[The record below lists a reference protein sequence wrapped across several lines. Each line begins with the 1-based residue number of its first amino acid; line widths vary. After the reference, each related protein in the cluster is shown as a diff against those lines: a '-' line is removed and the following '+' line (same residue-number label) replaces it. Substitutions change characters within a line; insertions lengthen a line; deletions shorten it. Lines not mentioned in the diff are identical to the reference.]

1 MEVREMKFIK
11 MYLVCSLLIGVV
23 TVSNSVSANQQIKT
37 LSLANM
43 NLVNVDNSKQIK
55 SKQALQGLILKEQ
68 NINSVKFLSGKRRRA
83 LENYINGEW
92 SLKVYDESGKFW
104 FEYIALI
111 QNTIITKSGFGTFS
125 FILVDKTKT
134 DIYSN
139 TIGFVVG
146 DGLVLQFSLPW
157 IYGASLAQVL
167 LPFSEGNAVNEV
179 NRDCIIS
186 NDGTEFSCKSRL
198 ASEIINVLTPLTME
212 KIK

>member
-1 MEVREMKFIK
+1 MKFIK

-23 TVSNSVSANQQIKT
+23 TVSNSASANQQIKM

-92 SLKVYDESGKFW
+92 SLKVYDESGKFL

-111 QNTIITKSGFGTFS
+111 EDTIISKSGLGAFS
-125 FILVDKTKT
+125 FTLLDNARTG
-134 DIYSN
+134 IYSIN
-139 TIGFVVG
+139 GGLIAG
-146 DGLVLQFSLPW
+146 DGLVLYFSLPS
-157 IYGASLAQVL
+157 IYGASLAQIFL
-167 LPFSEGNAVNEV
+167 TLSEGFAVNEV
-179 NRDCIIS
+179 SRDCIIS
-186 NDGTEFSCKSRL
+186 NDETEFSCKYRFP
-198 ASEIINVLTPLTME
+198 SEVINVLTSLTME